1 LAQARSAIGS
11 RPVWHEQRPKVS
23 RRNVVIPVVAEK
35 SRGEDQ
41 EMILRS
47 ILAESFVEF
56 LASCGQSAELVDEPD
71 HVPVGEHHVAGF
83 IGFTGVTRG
92 SLVIT
97 ASSALYRITYPLGPG
112 TSMATSPG
120 DILDW
125 AREMANQT
133 LGRVKRRFCQRG
145 VDFDVTTPSAV
156 SGSQIERRRSRPGV
170 LDLLFRIGAEAIS
183 VGFEIVMPDDGVIFR
198 HNAAPI
204 PCSSEGDVVMF

>member
-1 LAQARSAIGS
+1 MAQARSAIGS

-35 SRGEDQ
+35 SRG
-41 EMILRS
+41 LSARHPH
-47 ILAESFVEF
+47 ACV